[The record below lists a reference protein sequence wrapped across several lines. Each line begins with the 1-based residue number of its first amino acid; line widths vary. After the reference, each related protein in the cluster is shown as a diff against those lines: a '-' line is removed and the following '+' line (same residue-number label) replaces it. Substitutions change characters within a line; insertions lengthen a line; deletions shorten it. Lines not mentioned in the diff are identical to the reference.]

1 MITSKTNPMKT
12 IINYMKNWRIL
23 TLGIFM
29 NLSLILLICESDVFF
44 VFFMT
49 KLVGILAGY
58 GTIAIAE
65 KWHKAGKIDILND
78 DDYE

>member
-1 MITSKTNPMKT
+1 MKT
-12 IINYMKNWRIL
+12 IINYLKNWRIL

-29 NLSLILLICESDVFF
+29 NLSLILLICESDVFI

-49 KLVGILAGY
+49 KLVGILVGCL
-58 GTIAIAE
+58 TIAIAE

>member
-1 MITSKTNPMKT
+1 MKT
-12 IINYMKNWRIL
+12 IINYLKNWRIW
-23 TLGIFM
+23 TLGILM
-29 NLSLILLICESDVFF
+29 NLSFILLICESDVFF

>member
-1 MITSKTNPMKT
+1 MKT
-12 IINYMKNWRIL
+12 IINYLKNWRIL

-29 NLSLILLICESDVFF
+29 NLSLILLICESDVFI

-49 KLVGILAGY
+49 KLVGILAGC
-58 GTIAIAE
+58 GTIALGE

-78 DDYE
+78 DDFE

>member
-1 MITSKTNPMKT
+1 MKT

-29 NLSLILLICESDVFF
+29 NLSLILLICESDVII
-44 VFFMT
+44 VFFLT
-49 KLVGILAGY
+49 KLVGILAGC

>member
-1 MITSKTNPMKT
+1 MKT
-12 IINYMKNWRIL
+12 IINYLKNWRIL

-29 NLSLILLICESDVFF
+29 NLSLILLICESDVFL

-49 KLVGILAGY
+49 KLVGILVGC
-58 GTIAIAE
+58 GTIALGE
-65 KWHKAGKIDILND
+65 KWHKSGKIDILND

>member
-1 MITSKTNPMKT
+1 MKT
-12 IINYMKNWRIL
+12 IINYLKNWRIW
-23 TLGIFM
+23 TLGILL
-29 NLSLILLICESDVFF
+29 NLAFILLICESDVII

-65 KWHKAGKIDILND
+65 KWNKAGKIDILND

>member
-1 MITSKTNPMKT
+1 MKT

-29 NLSLILLICESDVFF
+29 NLSLILLICESDVFL

-49 KLVGILAGY
+49 KLVGILAGC
-58 GTIAIAE
+58 GTIALGE

>member
-1 MITSKTNPMKT
+1 MKI
-12 IINYMKNWRIL
+12 IINYLKNWRIC
-23 TLGIFM
+23 TLGILM
-29 NLSLILLICESDVFF
+29 NLSFILLICESDVFL

-49 KLVGILAGY
+49 KLVGILAGC
-58 GTIAIAE
+58 GTIALGE

>member
-1 MITSKTNPMKT
+1 
-12 IINYMKNWRIL
+12 
-23 TLGIFM
+23 M
-29 NLSLILLICESDVFF
+29 NLSLILLICESDVFI

-49 KLVGILAGY
+49 KLVGILAAY

-65 KWHKAGKIDILND
+65 KWLKAGKIDILND

>member
-1 MITSKTNPMKT
+1 MKT
-12 IINYMKNWRIL
+12 IINYLKNWRIC
-23 TLGIFM
+23 TLGILM
-29 NLSLILLICESDVFF
+29 NLSFILLICESDVFL

-49 KLVGILAGY
+49 KLVGILAGC

-78 DDYE
+78 DDFE

>member
-1 MITSKTNPMKT
+1 MKT
-12 IINYMKNWRIL
+12 IINYLKNWRIL

-29 NLSLILLICESDVFF
+29 NLSLILLICESDVFL

-49 KLVGILAGY
+49 KLVGILAGC
-58 GTIAIAE
+58 GTIALGE